1 MRYRLFLDEVGND
14 DLEHAADERH
24 RFLSLTGVIMGER
37 YAATTATQRLDAIK
51 ARFFNL
57 PSHQVIFHRKDIMNR
72 SGPFGILRDEDLC
85 ERFDDA
91 VVTYIQDLDFRVMT
105 IVIDKLAMR
114 RMTHWKKMHPYHFLM
129 EILVEKYARFL
140 LDQMSTGDIMPEARK
155 GKMDR
160 ALQAAFTEVRK
171 TGTDYMTSAVIAGR
185 IPVPD
190 LKFKSKRDN
199 IAGLQL
205 CDLIAHPS
213 HQFVRRFHGW
223 TQVQFPPFAE
233 RVMKFVHP
241 YKYHRRYDDHRIV
254 GFGIKYLP

>member
-1 MRYRLFLDEVGND
+1 
-14 DLEHAADERH
+14 
-24 RFLSLTGVIMGER
+24 
-37 YAATTATQRLDAIK
+37 
-51 ARFFNL
+51 
-57 PSHQVIFHRKDIMNR
+57 MNR

-91 VVTYIQDLDFRVMT
+91 VITYIQDLDFRVMT

-129 EILVEKYARFL
+129 EILIEKYARFL

-160 ALQAAFTEVRK
+160 ALQEAFTEVRR

-185 IPVPD
+185 IPVAD

-254 GFGIKYLP
+254 GFHARRENTTIDKAADSVKLVLQNGDAMCSARCAHWSPVCPIHRLAEAGGEGRV